1 MHRSTDVQRNTRSM
15 DVVKEGYLFKRPA
28 SGGVGSIQK
37 RWIVLT
43 AQCVQWYK
51 DEATHKALAAPLN
64 ELRFDESTRL
74 TMLKDGRLSIKGDR
88 CDLVLSEASPGVEH
102 SLPAWYSAVLWCK
115 RRSRRSANARERGD
129 VAVASDARS
138 ARMSCCS
145 VHTSS
150 VPCAREM
157 ARRARSSATKIANT
171 ASAAGADMD
180 VGRLRMH
187 ARTRRATATATA
199 TASATATSE
208 GRPRG
213 GRLMFFSS
221 RKNQQRLGTRFF
233 HRSRSRSSFTAKRRT
248 DRFARSES

>member
-1 MHRSTDVQRNTRSM
+1 
-15 DVVKEGYLFKRPA
+15 
-28 SGGVGSIQK
+28 
-37 RWIVLT
+37 
-43 AQCVQWYK
+43 
-51 DEATHKALAAPLN
+51 
-64 ELRFDESTRL
+64 
-74 TMLKDGRLSIKGDR
+74 
-88 CDLVLSEASPGVEH
+88 
-102 SLPAWYSAVLWCK
+102 
-115 RRSRRSANARERGD
+115 
-129 VAVASDARS
+129 
-138 ARMSCCS
+138 MSCCS

-180 VGRLRMH
+180 VGGLRLH

-221 RKNQQRLGTRFF
+221 TRKNQQRLGDAFF
-233 HRSRSRSSFTAKRRT
+233 SPESVPIELHRETP
-248 DRFARSES
+248 D